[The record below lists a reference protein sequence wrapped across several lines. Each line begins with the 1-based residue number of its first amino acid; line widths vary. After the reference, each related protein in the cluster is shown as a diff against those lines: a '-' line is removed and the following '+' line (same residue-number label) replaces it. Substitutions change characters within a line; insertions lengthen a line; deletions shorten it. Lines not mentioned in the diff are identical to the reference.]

1 MNSYFYILIP
11 ICLAIII
18 NTFMYA
24 NYPKDKDQEL
34 TIKASTNSSYLPP
47 GYVIGIVWT
56 ILLGLMGYVYA
67 LVEKQSSKNK
77 SYGLQK
83 LAVIF
88 LILFCLGY
96 PIFTRN
102 TSLRFSKNYNYTT
115 LFVVCI
121 VYALINQA
129 SSQIAYYLI
138 PLLCWVFYVNLITLL
153 DDLHV
158 IQSFSSLENE

>member
-1 MNSYFYILIP
+1 MNSFFYILIP

-18 NTFMYA
+18 NVFMYS
-24 NYPKDKDQEL
+24 NYPKNSSEEQ
-34 TIKASTNSSYLPP
+34 TIKHSASTSYLPP
-47 GYVIGIVWT
+47 GYVIGIVWI

-67 LVEKQSSKNK
+67 LLEQKSSKNT

-83 LAVIF
+83 ISIIF

-102 TSLRFSKNYNYTT
+102 SSLRFSKNYNYAT

-121 VYALINQA
+121 VYAIINQA
-129 SSQIAYYLI
+129 SYQIAYYLI
-138 PLLCWVFYVNLITLL
+138 SLLCWVFYVNLITLL

-158 IQSFSSLENE
+158 IQAFSSSENE

>member
-1 MNSYFYILIP
+1 MNSFFYILIP

-18 NTFMYA
+18 NAFMYS
-24 NYPKDKDQEL
+24 NYPKNSSEEQ
-34 TIKASTNSSYLPP
+34 TIKHNTSNSYLPP

-67 LVEKQSSKNK
+67 LLEKQSTKNK

-83 LAVIF
+83 IAIIF

-102 TSLRFSKNYNYTT
+102 TSLRFSKNYNYAT

-121 VYALINQA
+121 VYAIINQA

-158 IQSFSSLENE
+158 IQAFSSSENE

>member
-1 MNSYFYILIP
+1 MNTYFYILIP
-11 ICLAIII
+11 IILAIII
-18 NTFMYA
+18 NAFMYS
-24 NYPKDKDQEL
+24 NNSKNTNQEL
-34 TIKASTNSSYLPP
+34 TIKNSTNTSYLPP

-67 LVEKQSSKNK
+67 LLEQKSSKNT

-83 LAVIF
+83 ISMIF

-102 TSLRFSKNYNYTT
+102 ASLRFSKNYNYAT

-121 VYALINQA
+121 VYAIINQV
-129 SSQIAYYLI
+129 SRQIAYYLI

-158 IQSFSSLENE
+158 IQAFSSSENE